1 MHFRIQRF
9 YQDGKYLEYTNIK
22 FEDVIVDV
30 LVLDSELKA
39 KLNTLKLEW
48 VLFAHWKKC
57 VVVGMGKYDPK
68 PFRYTFNFV

>member
-48 VLFAHWKKC
+48 VLFAH
-57 VVVGMGKYDPK
+57 
-68 PFRYTFNFV
+68 